1 MTVIA
6 FARRTRVL
14 FAACTLA
21 VAGAGIASAQST
33 GFDLAGPSLT
43 VSVTHG
49 AVTLPLS
56 QVPNLS
62 AGDRIRVAVDLPR
75 AQGARYRL
83 VLAFLR
89 GATNPPPK
97 DWLFD
102 AEPWKAKKATIDA
115 TVPDGAQQ
123 AIVLL
128 VPDTGGALDAVSSA
142 IRGRPGAFVRAAQE
156 LNQATLDRARLETFV
171 ANVTHRDPAELA
183 DVSPQ
188 LARSLAVKLDTDCLL
203 RQPDARAACLTQ
215 SSNAAVL
222 ADAQTSSIAQTLAG
236 TPADIALQLS
246 STPQAGYGYYSPY
259 IGVIRDVVRLFG
271 AFQSAQ
277 LQFIPALGVQHD
289 AITALLLNT
298 VPSFRKPQSVLVA
311 ALPGVAAPILP
322 PLSARVEGA
331 LCASRPGLLLPVAG
345 APLVFATHYARDLSL
360 RVKGTDGQTREV
372 PLTIDPVGGGF
383 VLGKTDGAFGPTA
396 EGTVHGLWGFQPF
409 DGPTF
414 RLVATAGRTWQ
425 VADDATLIV
434 GRETPLRLVGGAA
447 PCVTRVVLEQ
457 ADGASRPVAW
467 TAPDADS
474 LALKVPLADAAPGP
488 VTLALYG
495 YGSDQ
500 PQRLSLR
507 TFAESSRIAGF
518 DLHAGDRQGVLTGT
532 RLDQVASLDIA
543 GVLFRPS
550 ALERSGTGDRLPMVT
565 DMADVG
571 AFQPKQAREAKV
583 TLRDGRQIAL
593 KVTIGPPRP
602 QAVLVAKSVERAS
615 PAPDPVLSLT
625 LPDADLVPQD
635 ARLTFSLRVSGD
647 VHLAPGDAVEVA
659 ASEASRSVTLP
670 LRLQDAAIGIASL
683 VPVTA
688 LGASA
693 HGALRFRL
701 VQGGVAGPWQP
712 LATLVR
718 VPTLTAWH
726 CPKTGS
732 CTLAGTD
739 LFLIRSIASGGQSV
753 PVPDGFTGGTITV
766 PAPGDGTLSLT
777 LRDAPQPVVTLR
789 VAPVRSGRFQ
799 PALE

>member
-1 MTVIA
+1 MTA
-6 FARRTRVL
+6 TALARRTRVL
-14 FAACTLA
+14 FAACALA
-21 VAGAGIASAQST
+21 AMGVGNAGAQST

-49 AVTLPLS
+49 GVTLPLS
-56 QVPNLS
+56 QVPNL
-62 AGDRIRVAVDLPR
+62 AVGDRVRVAVDLPR

-115 TVPDGAQQ
+115 TVPTGAEQ

-142 IRGRPGAFVRAAQE
+142 IRGRPGAFVRASQE
-156 LNQATLDRARLETFV
+156 LNQAMLDRARLETFI

-289 AITALLLNT
+289 ASTALLLNT

-345 APLVFATHYARDLSL
+345 APLVFATRYARDLSL
-360 RVKGTDGQTREV
+360 RVKSADGQVREV

-383 VLGKTDGAFGPTA
+383 VVSKTDGAFGPSA
-396 EGTVHGLWGFQPF
+396 DATVHGLWGYQPF
-409 DGPTF
+409 EGPTF
-414 RLVATAGRTWQ
+414 RLVATAGRTWR

-457 ADGASRPVAW
+457 ADGAARPVAW
-467 TAPDADS
+467 TAADADS
-474 LALKVPLADAAPGP
+474 LSLKVPLADATPGP

-500 PQRLSLR
+500 PQRLALR

-532 RLDQVASLDIA
+532 RLDQVASLDMA
-543 GVLFRPS
+543 GVLFRPG

-593 KVTIGPPRP
+593 KVTIGAPRP
-602 QAVLVAKSVERAS
+602 QATLVAKSVERVG
-615 PAPDPVLSLT
+615 PAPALPIALT
-625 LPDADLVPQD
+625 GDDLVPQD
-635 ARLTFSLRVSGD
+635 ARLTFSLRVGGD
-647 VHLAPGDAVEVA
+647 ARLSPGDAVEVT
-659 ASEASRSVTLP
+659 ASDASRSVTVP
-670 LRLQDAAIGIASL
+670 LQLQDAEVGIASL
-683 VPVTA
+683 VPATA

-701 VQGGVAGPWQP
+701 LQGGVAGPWQP

-718 VPTLTAWH
+718 LPTLTAWH
-726 CPKTGS
+726 CPKSGS
-732 CTLAGTD
+732 CTLTGDA

-753 PVPDGFTGGTITV
+753 PVPDGFTGASIPV
-766 PAPGDGTLSLT
+766 PAPADGTLRLT
-777 LRDAPQPVVTLR
+777 LRDTPQPVVTVRL
-789 VAPVRSGRFQ
+789 AP
-799 PALE
+799 